1 MDINSDN
8 LPPNNKIVSLIKAN
22 KKKIIIFIGLLILL
36 IAVFFIL
43 QINKNKKNM
52 LFSEKY
58 MDAQIL
64 LSDNKNIEAKNVYE
78 ELIKSKNR
86 FYSVLALNTIIEND
100 LEKDSAKILD
110 YFKIVEKII
119 NEPEQKDLIYFKKAL
134 YLIKISKIS
143 EGKKILRELS
153 DKDSKFKFMADEILA
168 E

>member
-1 MDINSDN
+1 
-8 LPPNNKIVSLIKAN
+8 
-22 KKKIIIFIGLLILL
+22 LL

-64 LSDNKNIEAKNVYE
+64 LSDNKNIEAKYVYE
-78 ELIKSKNR
+78 ELIKSKNK

>member
-78 ELIKSKNR
+78 
-86 FYSVLALNTIIEND
+86 
-100 LEKDSAKILD
+100 
-110 YFKIVEKII
+110 
-119 NEPEQKDLIYFKKAL
+119 
-134 YLIKISKIS
+134 
-143 EGKKILRELS
+143 
-153 DKDSKFKFMADEILA
+153 
-168 E
+168 